1 MSFACGDRCAF
12 FCQRVLQ
19 VIDLMLQDPV
29 LGKLMVHPSVTYG
42 ATQLYSRGVFEAD
55 TKPNLEKPIAQ
66 LLGGGETTALLTV
79 NDKKLSAPL
88 RVRLR
93 LR

>member
-1 MSFACGDRCAF
+1 
-12 FCQRVLQ
+12 
-19 VIDLMLQDPV
+19 MLQDPV

-42 ATQLYSRGVFEAD
+42 TTQLYSRGVFEAD
-55 TKPNLEKPIAQ
+55 TKPNLQKPIAQ
-66 LLGGGETTALLTV
+66 LLGGETTALLTV

>member
-1 MSFACGDRCAF
+1 MWSACADRC
-12 FCQRVLQ
+12 RLLVLQ
-19 VIDLMLQDPV
+19 VIDLMLQDSV

-66 LLGGGETTALLTV
+66 LLGGETIALLTV